1 MEIGHK
7 QTMAEL
13 PTGCDR
19 LSLTLFGDCAMR
31 DLLQM
36 HSNRKWPYLLLNQRR
51 NSAPPSYTQK

>member
-19 LSLTLFGDCAMR
+19 LSLTLFGDCAMK

-36 HSNRKWPYLLLNQRR
+36 HSNRKWPYLLLN
-51 NSAPPSYTQK
+51 